1 MTDQGPMPDRGPE
14 GRAVGVAGD
23 RAVAGGEGRTIVVGG
38 GLAGLLAARS
48 TARAGR
54 SVLLLEAGPALGG
67 AIAAGRVAGVPLSTG
82 AEAYSVAGGHV
93 DALLE
98 ELGLDGSAPGAAGSP
113 TVVTPR
119 AGLGSRIVSDA
130 GTHPAPSGSVLG
142 VPSRPLARDARAV
155 LGLAGSL
162 RAALEPLLP
171 ARIGSRPGASVD
183 AVIRARCGARVAE
196 RLVAPIVGGV
206 HSADPRTLELAS
218 ASPQLAAGLTRHGSL
233 TAAVRAITAE
243 SARRGSPGTRV
254 RSLAPTMGALPEA
267 LAAEIRAHGGEIRT
281 EAPVRRIS
289 RGADGGWTVALGS
302 SPAVGAGIAGA
313 GTVGAGSVSTVS
325 VSTGSVSAEEL
336 VLAVPPDTARDL
348 LAEAAPTLSAAIPQA
363 PAAAVRLVALVVDA
377 PALDA
382 FPAGTGAL
390 VAPGTVGA
398 AGRSGVRAKALTH
411 VSAKWEHVQAAA
423 RAALPEA
430 RSPHVL
436 RLSYGRPGEPL
447 PDPSG
452 IVDLALADASV
463 ILGTPLRRED
473 LLGSA
478 VIDWDRAMRQARPG
492 HAEALAE
499 VTALLAR
506 PEHAGLD
513 LAGTWRAGTGIA
525 AIVRAA
531 TASPTPTPTSTSTS
545 TMPSSTTAEGNP
557 S

>member
-1 MTDQGPMPDRGPE
+1 MTVQGQ
-14 GRAVGVAGD
+14 VAG
-23 RAVAGGEGRTIVVGG
+23 RTREARTVVVGG

-48 TARAGR
+48 AARAGR

-67 AIAAGRVAGVPLSTG
+67 AIAAGHVAGVPLSTG

-98 ELGLDGSAPGAAGSP
+98 ELGLDGSAPDAAGSP

-119 AGLGSRIVSDA
+119 SGLGSRIVSDA

-155 LGLAGSL
+155 LGLVGSL

-218 ASPQLAAGLTRHGSL
+218 ASQPLAAGLARHGSL

-289 RGADGGWTVALGS
+289 READGGWTVALG
-302 SPAVGAGIAGA
+302 
-313 GTVGAGSVSTVS
+313 TESVST
-325 VSTGSVSAEEL
+325 EEL

-348 LAEAAPTLSAAIPQA
+348 LAEAAPSLSAAIPQA

-390 VAPGTVGA
+390 VAPGTA
-398 AGRSGVRAKALTH
+398 GVRAKALTH

-436 RLSYGRPGEPL
+436 RLSYGRPGETL
-447 PDPSG
+447 PDPSD

-463 ILGTPLRRED
+463 ILGTPLRRQD

-492 HAEALAE
+492 HAEALTE
-499 VTALLAR
+499 VTALLTR

-525 AIVRAA
+525 AIVRA
-531 TASPTPTPTSTSTS
+531 SKPTSST
-545 TMPSSTTAEGNP
+545 TPTTAEGTP

>member
-1 MTDQGPMPDRGPE
+1 MTDQGQ
-14 GRAVGVAGD
+14 VAG
-23 RAVAGGEGRTIVVGG
+23 RTREARTVVVGG

-48 TARAGR
+48 AARAGR
-54 SVLLLEAGPALGG
+54 SVLLLEAGPSLGG
-67 AIAAGRVAGVPLSTG
+67 AIASGQVAGVPLSTG

-93 DALLE
+93 DALLG
-98 ELGLDGSAPGAAGSP
+98 ELGLDGSAPDAAGSP
-113 TVVTPR
+113 AIVTPR

-142 VPSRPLARDARAV
+142 VPSRPLAPDARAV

-183 AVIRARCGARVAE
+183 AVIRARCGAHVAE

-218 ASPQLAAGLTRHGSL
+218 ASPQLAAGLSRHGSL

-267 LAAEIRAHGGEIRT
+267 LAAEIRERGGEIRT
-281 EAPVRRIS
+281 ETPARRIS
-289 RGADGGWTVALGS
+289 RGADGGWTVTLGS
-302 SPAVGAGIAGA
+302 SPAL
-313 GTVGAGSVSTVS
+313 GTD
-325 VSTGSVSAEEL
+325 SVSAEEL
-336 VLAVPPDTARDL
+336 VLAVPPDAARDL
-348 LAEAAPTLSAAIPQA
+348 LAGAAPTLSAAIPQA

-423 RAALPEA
+423 RTALPEA

-436 RLSYGRPGEPL
+436 RLSYGRPGETL
-447 PDPSG
+447 PDPSD

-463 ILGTPLRRED
+463 ILGTRLCRED

-492 HAEALAE
+492 HAEALTE

-525 AIVRAA
+525 AIVRA
-531 TASPTPTPTSTSTS
+531 STSTTTTSS
-545 TMPSSTTAEGNP
+545 TTSSSTTAEGTP

>member
-1 MTDQGPMPDRGPE
+1 MTDPGQ
-14 GRAVGVAGD
+14 VV
-23 RAVAGGEGRTIVVGG
+23 GRTREARTVVVGG

-48 TARAGR
+48 AARAGR

-67 AIAAGRVAGVPLSTG
+67 AIASGQVAGVPLSTG

-98 ELGLDGSAPGAAGSP
+98 ELGLDGSAPDAAGSP
-113 TVVTPR
+113 AVVTPR

-171 ARIGSRPGASVD
+171 ARIGSLPGASVD

-218 ASPQLAAGLTRHGSL
+218 ASPQLAAGLARHGSL

-281 EAPVRRIS
+281 EAPARRIS
-289 RGADGGWTVALGS
+289 RRADGGWKVTLGT
-302 SPAVGAGIAGA
+302 
-313 GTVGAGSVSTVS
+313 GTVH
-325 VSTGSVSAEEL
+325 AEEL

-348 LAEAAPTLSAAIPQA
+348 LAEAAPSLSAAIPQA

-382 FPAGTGAL
+382 FRAGTGAL
-390 VAPGTVGA
+390 VAPGTA
-398 AGRSGVRAKALTH
+398 GVRAKALTH

-436 RLSYGRPGEPL
+436 RLSYGRPGETL

-463 ILGTPLRRED
+463 ILGTRLRRED

-531 TASPTPTPTSTSTS
+531 TASPTPTSTSTS

>member
-1 MTDQGPMPDRGPE
+1 MTDQGPMPGRGPE
-14 GRAVGVAGD
+14 GRTV
-23 RAVAGGEGRTIVVGG
+23 VVGG

-48 TARAGR
+48 AARAGR
-54 SVLLLEAGPALGG
+54 SVLLLEAGPVLGG
-67 AIAAGRVAGVPLSTG
+67 AIAAGQVAGVPLSTG

-98 ELGLDGSAPGAAGSP
+98 ELGLDGSAPRAGGSP
-113 TVVTPR
+113 AVVTPR

-196 RLVAPIVGGV
+196 RLLAPIVGGV

-218 ASPQLAAGLTRHGSL
+218 ASPQLAAGLARHGSL

-281 EAPVRRIS
+281 EAPVGRIS

-302 SPAVGAGIAGA
+302 SPAV
-313 GTVGAGSVSTVS
+313 STES
-325 VSTGSVSAEEL
+325 DSAESVSADEL

-348 LAEAAPTLSAAIPQA
+348 LADAAPTLAAAIPPA
-363 PAAAVRLVALVVDA
+363 PASAVRLVALVVDA

-390 VAPGTVGA
+390 VAPGTTGA
-398 AGRSGVRAKALTH
+398 PGRSGVRAKALTH

-436 RLSYGRPGEPL
+436 RLSYGRPGEAL
-447 PDPSG
+447 PDPST

-463 ILGTPLRRED
+463 ILGTPLRRGD

-492 HAEALAE
+492 HAEALTE
-499 VTALLAR
+499 VTALLTR

-513 LAGTWRAGTGIA
+513 LVGTWRAGTGIA
-525 AIVRAA
+525 AIVRASREHAAPSPGTA
-531 TASPTPTPTSTSTS
+531 TTVTTPSSTR
-545 TMPSSTTAEGNP
+545 PSSTTAEGNP

>member
-1 MTDQGPMPDRGPE
+1 MTDQE
-14 GRAVGVAGD
+14 QVAG
-23 RAVAGGEGRTIVVGG
+23 RTREARTVVVGG

-48 TARAGR
+48 AARAGR

-67 AIAAGRVAGVPLSTG
+67 AIAAGHVAGVPLSTG

-93 DALLE
+93 GTLLG
-98 ELGLDGSAPGAAGSP
+98 ELGLDGSAPDAAGSP
-113 TVVTPR
+113 AVVTPR

-218 ASPQLAAGLTRHGSL
+218 ASPQLVAGLARHGSL

-267 LAAEIRAHGGEIRT
+267 LAAEIRERGGEIRT
-281 EAPVRRIS
+281 ETPARRIS

-302 SPAVGAGIAGA
+302 SPAL
-313 GTVGAGSVSTVS
+313 GTD
-325 VSTGSVSAEEL
+325 SVSAEEL
-336 VLAVPPDTARDL
+336 VLAVPPDVARDL
-348 LAEAAPTLSAAIPQA
+348 LAGAAPTLSAAIPQA

-390 VAPGTVGA
+390 VAPGTA
-398 AGRSGVRAKALTH
+398 GVRAKALTH

-423 RAALPEA
+423 RTALPEA

-436 RLSYGRPGEPL
+436 RLSYGRPGETL
-447 PDPSG
+447 PDPSD

-463 ILGTPLRRED
+463 ILGTRLRRED

-492 HAEALAE
+492 HAEALTE

-525 AIVRAA
+525 AIVRAS
-531 TASPTPTPTSTSTS
+531 TTTTSST
-545 TMPSSTTAEGNP
+545 TPSSTTAEGTP

>member
-1 MTDQGPMPDRGPE
+1 MTDQGQ
-14 GRAVGVAGD
+14 VAG
-23 RAVAGGEGRTIVVGG
+23 RTREARTVVVGG

-48 TARAGR
+48 AARAGR

-67 AIAAGRVAGVPLSTG
+67 AIAAGHVAGVPLSTG

-93 DALLE
+93 DALLG
-98 ELGLDGSAPGAAGSP
+98 ELGLDGSAPDAAGSP
-113 TVVTPR
+113 AVVTPR

-218 ASPQLAAGLTRHGSL
+218 ASPQLAAGLSRHVSL

-267 LAAEIRAHGGEIRT
+267 LAAEIRERGGEIRT
-281 EAPVRRIS
+281 ETPARRIS
-289 RGADGGWTVALGS
+289 READGGWTVALG
-302 SPAVGAGIAGA
+302 
-313 GTVGAGSVSTVS
+313 TE
-325 VSTGSVSAEEL
+325 SVSAEEL
-336 VLAVPPDTARDL
+336 VLAVPPDAARDL
-348 LAEAAPTLSAAIPQA
+348 LAGAAPTLSAAIPQA

-390 VAPGTVGA
+390 VAPRTA
-398 AGRSGVRAKALTH
+398 GVRAKALTH

-436 RLSYGRPGEPL
+436 RLSYGRPGETL
-447 PDPSG
+447 PDPSD

-463 ILGTPLRRED
+463 ILGTRLRRED

-492 HAEALAE
+492 HAEALTE

-506 PEHAGLD
+506 PEHAGLG

-525 AIVRAA
+525 AIVRA
-531 TASPTPTPTSTSTS
+531 STSTTTTSS
-545 TMPSSTTAEGNP
+545 TTSSSTTAEGNP

>member
-1 MTDQGPMPDRGPE
+1 MTVQGQ
-14 GRAVGVAGD
+14 VAG
-23 RAVAGGEGRTIVVGG
+23 RTREARTVVVGG

-48 TARAGR
+48 AARAGR

-67 AIAAGRVAGVPLSTG
+67 AIAAGHVAGVPLSTG

-93 DALLE
+93 DALLG
-98 ELGLDGSAPGAAGSP
+98 ELGLDGSAPDAAGSP

-119 AGLGSRIVSDA
+119 SGLGSRIVSDA

-155 LGLAGSL
+155 LGLVGSL

-218 ASPQLAAGLTRHGSL
+218 ASQPLAAGLARHGSL

-289 RGADGGWTVALGS
+289 RKADGGWTVALG
-302 SPAVGAGIAGA
+302 
-313 GTVGAGSVSTVS
+313 TE
-325 VSTGSVSAEEL
+325 SVSAEEL

-436 RLSYGRPGEPL
+436 RLSYGRPGEIL

-452 IVDLALADASV
+452 IVDLAIADASV

-525 AIVRAA
+525 AIIRA
-531 TASPTPTPTSTSTS
+531 SKPTSST
-545 TMPSSTTAEGNP
+545 TPTTAEGNP

>member
-1 MTDQGPMPDRGPE
+1 MTDQE
-14 GRAVGVAGD
+14 QVAG
-23 RAVAGGEGRTIVVGG
+23 RTREARTVVVGG

-48 TARAGR
+48 AARAGR

-67 AIAAGRVAGVPLSTG
+67 AIAAGHVAGVPLSTG

-93 DALLE
+93 GTLLG
-98 ELGLDGSAPGAAGSP
+98 ELGLDGSAPDAAGSP
-113 TVVTPR
+113 AVVTPR
-119 AGLGSRIVSDA
+119 AGLGSR
-130 GTHPAPSGSVLG
+130 
-142 VPSRPLARDARAV
+142 
-155 LGLAGSL
+155 
-162 RAALEPLLP
+162 RAALGPLLP

-218 ASPQLAAGLTRHGSL
+218 ASPQLVAGLARHGSL

-267 LAAEIRAHGGEIRT
+267 LAAEIRERGGEIRT
-281 EAPVRRIS
+281 ETPARRIS
-289 RGADGGWTVALGS
+289 RWADGGWTVALGS
-302 SPAVGAGIAGA
+302 SPAL
-313 GTVGAGSVSTVS
+313 GTDSG
-325 VSTGSVSAEEL
+325 SAEEL
-336 VLAVPPDTARDL
+336 VLAVPPDVARDL
-348 LAEAAPTLSAAIPQA
+348 LAGAAPTLSAAIPQA

-390 VAPGTVGA
+390 VAPGTA
-398 AGRSGVRAKALTH
+398 GVRAKALTH
-411 VSAKWEHVQAAA
+411 VSAKWGHVQAAA
-423 RAALPEA
+423 RTALPEA

-436 RLSYGRPGEPL
+436 RLSYGRPGETL
-447 PDPSG
+447 PDPSD

-463 ILGTPLRRED
+463 ILGTRLRRED

-492 HAEALAE
+492 HAEALTE

-525 AIVRAA
+525 AIVRAS
-531 TASPTPTPTSTSTS
+531 TTTTSST
-545 TMPSSTTAEGNP
+545 TPSSTTAEGTP